1 MIINSLL
8 QGFFF
13 GLGAAIP
20 IGPINILMMDK
31 ALKNYKSAVAIGA
44 GALSADITYLVL
56 ILLGL
61 LTFLK
66 NPLLLNILSIFG
78 SGFLLFIAY
87 KIFSSRDKPLDTT
100 PIKVKSKTLLKS
112 YISGYFLTILNPYTI
127 AFWISVAS
135 FTSVQN
141 DKLNYFII
149 IGMISAILLWITI
162 MPYLVHKSK
171 HKISNKLSYY
181 IALFSSV
188 ILAGFAVSLFFN
200 SFIL

>member
-200 SFIL
+200 RFIL

>member
-141 DKLNYFII
+141 DKFNYFII